1 MNMKRT
7 LSFVIICIACVATA
21 FAQKP
26 DRAKTELNN
35 ILLINDYRYG
45 ASTAAY
51 KLWLLMDLTLDDIEG
66 KAVTITETDY
76 TQKFGK
82 SVLCDSHNVYDLVR
96 PLEDNKILIDEI
108 LYTKSVTDSLVRV
121 SDIASSYDKPY
132 DRISYTYLK
141 QDSKGS
147 KVWNEYN
154 MDGEL
159 HFTISKAIDS
169 NGRITELF
177 NKNVSYNLNNR
188 IARIWNRG
196 FSDEFKWNDSYLSS
210 HEIFGAILASETIIT
225 TKPDYKR
232 TLYARIDEVKD
243 SHWSVVTFFKKEDDQ
258 MLPYKKVERMIKKPE
273 SKDDYG
279 WIRQYLQ
286 PAEGTQKLDISK
298 IELNNI
304 KLLNYFTSTNN
315 DNELLALMELTQN
328 DIEGKDVRI
337 IETGPDS
344 EEGIEYDLVKPLGNG
359 STRIGHIVKFADN
372 PDSLLWVSFPRRGT
386 GKDSFHT
393 DFNVPYSEID
403 DILLIDK
410 TEDGRKNITIYQY
423 SNSGRM
429 HKDENK
435 DDVAFDKNGRI
446 IRFGDVLVRYDDNN
460 NIWKTYYIHN
470 IDANFFRIQPKDTFI
485 NSESILTS
493 NKIEKIIECG
503 SDPTYAQ
510 VTEMK
515 DNHWSAITIYGKQGE
530 QFYPRLYIK
539 RNIYVPEPNVQQ
551 TEDKNDEKATD
562 EQTKGKKK
570 GLKSSAAK
578 ALSRFTQLLTE

>member
-1 MNMKRT
+1 MKRT
-7 LSFVIICIACVATA
+7 LSFVIICVACVATA

-35 ILLINDYRYG
+35 ILLINDYRYVY
-45 ASTAAY
+45 STAAY
-51 KLWLLMDLTLDDIEG
+51 KLWLLMDLTLDDIDG

-82 SVLCDSHNVYDLVR
+82 SVLCDSHKVYDLVR

-121 SDIASSYDKPY
+121 SDIACSYDKPY
-132 DRISYTYLK
+132 DGISYTYLK

-154 MDGEL
+154 TDGEL
-159 HFTISKAIDS
+159 WFTISKAIDS

-188 IARIWNRG
+188 IARIWNRE

-225 TKPDYKR
+225 TRPDYKR

-243 SHWSVVTFFKKEDDQ
+243 NHWSVVTFFKKEDDQ

-286 PAEGTQKLDISK
+286 PAEGTQVSDTSK

-304 KLLNYFTSTNN
+304 KLLNYFTSINN

-337 IETGPDS
+337 IETRPNR

-359 STRIGHIVKFADN
+359 SMRIGHIVRFTDN

-386 GKDSFHT
+386 DKDPFHT
-393 DFNVPYSEID
+393 DFDVPYSEID

-410 TEDGRKNITIYQY
+410 TEDGRKNITFYQY

-429 HKDENK
+429 HKDDK
-435 DDVAFDKNGRI
+435 HDVMFDNNGRI
-446 IRFGDVLVRYDDNN
+446 ILIDNAMIQYDDNN
-460 NIWKTYYIHN
+460 NIMQSSYIQN
-470 IDANFFRIQPKDTFI
+470 YK
-485 NSESILTS
+485 NSFETGSRYKFLNYDSILTS
-493 NKIEKIIECG
+493 NKIEKIIEG
-503 SDPTYAQ
+503 RSDPTYAQ

-515 DNHWSAITIYGKQGE
+515 DDHWSAITIYGKQGE

-539 RNIYVPEPNVQQ
+539 RNIYVPEPNLQQ
-551 TEDKNDEKATD
+551 NEDKNDGKATD
-562 EQTKGKKK
+562 EQTKEKKK
-570 GLKSSAAK
+570 GLKSSATK